1 MGKAWRQIR
10 RCGCVAV
17 CEVDFV
23 MITWIAF
30 AKTMA
35 VRNEAAVP
43 YTTEPEFESIAM
55 EKAAVMARFS
65 DVALMEMLKVND
77 KIASRTAEQYQ
88 LIRNGEA
95 EQIPALAAYSG
106 AVFKRIDPQSFDFD
120 DWRFAQDHLRIMSSL
135 YGLLRPLDRISAY
148 RLEAIV
154 SLNGKEMVAETWRPL
169 LTDNFIALVNQS
181 GGVLLDLASEEMR
194 LFLDW
199 PKVCAAVR
207 TVKVDFYERRADK
220 LKSVTMYA
228 KMCRG
233 EMTRY
238 VIRNRIDNPED
249 VKAFLWDGFVFDPLE
264 SNENHLVFVRG

>member
-1 MGKAWRQIR
+1 
-10 RCGCVAV
+10 
-17 CEVDFV
+17 

-35 VRNEAAVP
+35 PRNEAAVP
-43 YTTEPEFESIAM
+43 YTTEPQFEILAM
-55 EKAAVMARFS
+55 EKAAVLARFS

-77 KIASRTAEQYQ
+77 KIASRTVEQYQ
-88 LIRNGEA
+88 LIHNGEA
-95 EQIPALAAYSG
+95 EQIPALAAYTG

-120 DWRFAQDHLRIMSSL
+120 DWKFAQDHLRIMSSL
-135 YGLLRPLDRISAY
+135 YGMLRPLDRISAY
-148 RLEAIV
+148 RLEATA
-154 SLNGKEMVAETWRPL
+154 SLNGKETVAETWRPL

-194 LFLDW
+194 LLLDW

>member
-1 MGKAWRQIR
+1 
-10 RCGCVAV
+10 
-17 CEVDFV
+17 

-30 AKTMA
+30 AKTMTA
-35 VRNEAAVP
+35 RNEAAVP
-43 YTTEPEFESIAM
+43 YTTEPQFEILAM
-55 EKAAVMARFS
+55 EKAAVLARFS

-77 KIASRTAEQYQ
+77 KIASRTVEQYQ
-88 LIRNGEA
+88 LIHNGEA
-95 EQIPALAAYSG
+95 EQIPALAAYTG
-106 AVFKRIDPQSFDFD
+106 AVFKRIAPQSFDFD
-120 DWRFAQDHLRIMSSL
+120 DWKFAQDHLRIMSSL
-135 YGLLRPLDRISAY
+135 YGMLRPLDRISAY
-148 RLEAIV
+148 RLEATA
-154 SLNGKEMVAETWRPL
+154 SLNGKETVAETWRPL

-194 LFLDW
+194 LLLDW

-207 TVKVDFYERRADK
+207 TVKVDFYERRAGK

-249 VKAFLWDGFVFDPLE
+249 VKAFLWDGFVFDSHE

>member
-1 MGKAWRQIR
+1 
-10 RCGCVAV
+10 
-17 CEVDFV
+17 

-30 AKTMA
+30 AKTMTA
-35 VRNEAAVP
+35 RNEAAIP
-43 YTTEPEFESIAM
+43 YTTEPQFEAIAM
-55 EKAAVMARFS
+55 EKAAIMARFS

-77 KIASRTAEQYQ
+77 KIARRTAEQYQ

-95 EQIPALAAYSG
+95 EQIPALVAYSG

-120 DWRFAQDHLRIMSSL
+120 DWKFAQDHLLIMSSL

-148 RLEAIV
+148 RLEATA
-154 SLNGKEMVAETWRPL
+154 SLNGKETVAETWRPL
-169 LTDNFIALVNQS
+169 LTDKFISLVNQS

-199 PKVCAAVR
+199 PKVCASIR
-207 TVKVDFYERRADK
+207 TVKVDFYERRAGK

-238 VIRNRIDNPED
+238 VIRNRIDNPEE
-249 VKAFLWDGFVFDPLE
+249 VKAFQWDGFVFDPQE

>member
-1 MGKAWRQIR
+1 
-10 RCGCVAV
+10 
-17 CEVDFV
+17 

-30 AKTMA
+30 AKTMTA
-35 VRNEAAVP
+35 RNEAAVP
-43 YTTEPEFESIAM
+43 YTTEPQFEILAM
-55 EKAAVMARFS
+55 EKAAVLARFS

-77 KIASRTAEQYQ
+77 KIANRTVEQYQ
-88 LIRNGEA
+88 LIHNGEA
-95 EQIPALAAYSG
+95 EQIPALAAYTG
-106 AVFKRIDPQSFDFD
+106 AVFKRIAPQSFDFD
-120 DWRFAQDHLRIMSSL
+120 DWKFAQDHLRIMSSL
-135 YGLLRPLDRISAY
+135 YGMLRPLDRISAY
-148 RLEAIV
+148 RLEATA
-154 SLNGKEMVAETWRPL
+154 SLNGKETVAETWRPL

-194 LFLDW
+194 LLLDW

-207 TVKVDFYERRADK
+207 TVKVDFYERRAGK

>member
-1 MGKAWRQIR
+1 
-10 RCGCVAV
+10 
-17 CEVDFV
+17 

-30 AKTMA
+30 AKTMTA
-35 VRNEAAVP
+35 RNEAAIP
-43 YTTEPEFESIAM
+43 YTTEPQFEAIAM
-55 EKAAVMARFS
+55 EKAVIMARLS

-77 KIASRTAEQYQ
+77 KIAHRTAEQYQ

-120 DWRFAQDHLRIMSSL
+120 DWKFAQDHLLIMSSL

-148 RLEAIV
+148 RLEATA
-154 SLNGKEMVAETWRPL
+154 SLNGKETVAETWRPL
-169 LTDNFIALVNQS
+169 LTDKFISLVNQS

-199 PKVCAAVR
+199 PKVCSVVR
-207 TVKVDFYERRADK
+207 TVKVDFYERRGGK

-233 EMTRY
+233 EITRY

-249 VKAFLWDGFVFDPLE
+249 VKAFLWDGFVFDPHE

>member
-1 MGKAWRQIR
+1 
-10 RCGCVAV
+10 
-17 CEVDFV
+17 

-30 AKTMA
+30 AKTMTA
-35 VRNEAAVP
+35 RNEAAVP
-43 YTTEPEFESIAM
+43 YTTEPQFEILAM
-55 EKAAVMARFS
+55 EKAAVLARFS

-77 KIASRTAEQYQ
+77 KIASRTVEQYQ
-88 LIRNGEA
+88 LIHNGEA
-95 EQIPALAAYSG
+95 EQIPALAAYTG

-120 DWRFAQDHLRIMSSL
+120 DWKFAQDHLRIMSSL
-135 YGLLRPLDRISAY
+135 YGMLRPLDRISAY
-148 RLEAIV
+148 RLEATA
-154 SLNGKEMVAETWRPL
+154 SLNGKETVAETWRPL

-194 LFLDW
+194 LLLDW

-207 TVKVDFYERRADK
+207 TVKVDFYERRAGK

-249 VKAFLWDGFVFDPLE
+249 VKAFLWDGFVFDSQE

>member
-1 MGKAWRQIR
+1 
-10 RCGCVAV
+10 
-17 CEVDFV
+17 

-30 AKTMA
+30 AKTMTA
-35 VRNEAAVP
+35 RNEAVVP
-43 YTTEPEFESIAM
+43 FTTSPDFESLAM
-55 EKAAVMARFS
+55 EKTTIMARLS

-95 EQIPALAAYSG
+95 EQIPALAAYTG

-120 DWRFAQDHLRIMSSL
+120 DWKFAQDHLRIMSSL

-148 RLEAIV
+148 RLEATA
-154 SLNGKEMVAETWRPL
+154 SLNGKETVAETWRPL
-169 LTDNFIALVNQS
+169 LTDKFITLVNQS

-207 TVKVDFYERRADK
+207 TVKVDFYERRAGK

-249 VKAFLWDGFVFDPLE
+249 VKAFLWDGFVFDPHE

>member
-1 MGKAWRQIR
+1 
-10 RCGCVAV
+10 
-17 CEVDFV
+17 

-30 AKTMA
+30 AKTMTA
-35 VRNEAAVP
+35 RNETAIP
-43 YTTEPEFESIAM
+43 YTTEPQFENLAM
-55 EKAAVMARFS
+55 EKAAVLARFS

-77 KIASRTAEQYQ
+77 KIASRTVEQYQ
-88 LIRNGEA
+88 LIHNGEA
-95 EQIPALAAYSG
+95 EQIPALAAYMG

-120 DWRFAQDHLRIMSSL
+120 DWKFAQDHLRIMSSL
-135 YGLLRPLDRISAY
+135 YGMLRPLDRISAY
-148 RLEAIV
+148 RLEATA
-154 SLNGKEMVAETWRPL
+154 SLNGKETVAETWRPL

-194 LFLDW
+194 LLLDW

-207 TVKVDFYERRADK
+207 TVKVDFYERRAGK

>member
-1 MGKAWRQIR
+1 
-10 RCGCVAV
+10 
-17 CEVDFV
+17 
-23 MITWIAF
+23 MITWIVFSMIRRA
-30 AKTMA
+30 
-35 VRNEAAVP
+35 RNEAAVP
-43 YTTEPEFESIAM
+43 YTTEPQFEILAM
-55 EKAAVMARFS
+55 EKAAVLARFS

-77 KIASRTAEQYQ
+77 NIAHRTAEQYQ

-95 EQIPALAAYSG
+95 EQIPALVAYSG

-120 DWRFAQDHLRIMSSL
+120 DWKFAQEHLLIMSSL

-148 RLEAIV
+148 RLEATA
-154 SLNGKEMVAETWRPL
+154 SLNGKETVAETWRPL

-181 GGVLLDLASEEMR
+181 GGVLLDLTSEEMR
-194 LFLDW
+194 LLLDW

-207 TVKVDFYERRADK
+207 TVKVDFYERRAGK

>member
-1 MGKAWRQIR
+1 
-10 RCGCVAV
+10 
-17 CEVDFV
+17 

-30 AKTMA
+30 AKTMTA
-35 VRNEAAVP
+35 QNVVAVP
-43 YTTEPEFESIAM
+43 YTTEPDFEELAM
-55 EKAAVMARFS
+55 ERAAAMAQLP

-95 EQIPALAAYSG
+95 EQIPALVAYSG
-106 AVFKRIDPQSFDFD
+106 AVFKRIDPRSFDFD
-120 DWRFAQDHLRIMSSL
+120 DWIFAQNHLRIMSSL

-148 RLEAIV
+148 RLEATA
-154 SLNGKEMVAETWRPL
+154 SLNGKETVAETWRPL
-169 LTDNFIALVNQS
+169 LTDRFISLVNES

-199 PKVCAAVR
+199 HKMAAALR
-207 TVKVDFYERRADK
+207 IVKVDFYERRAGK

-233 EMTRY
+233 EMARY
-238 VIRNRIDNPED
+238 VIRNRIDTPED
-249 VKAFLWDGFVFDPLE
+249 VKSFQWDGFVFDPQE
-264 SNENHLVFVRG
+264 SSEGRLVFVRG

>member
-1 MGKAWRQIR
+1 MTA
-10 RCGCVAV
+10 
-17 CEVDFV
+17 
-23 MITWIAF
+23 
-30 AKTMA
+30 
-35 VRNEAAVP
+35 RNEAVVP
-43 YTTEPEFESIAM
+43 YTTEPQFEILAM
-55 EKAAVMARFS
+55 EKAAVLARFS

-77 KIASRTAEQYQ
+77 KIASRTVEQYQ
-88 LIRNGEA
+88 LIHNGEA
-95 EQIPALAAYSG
+95 EQIPALAAYTG
-106 AVFKRIDPQSFDFD
+106 AVFKRIAPQSFDFD
-120 DWRFAQDHLRIMSSL
+120 DWKFAQDHLRIMSSL
-135 YGLLRPLDRISAY
+135 YGMLRPLDRISAY
-148 RLEAIV
+148 RLEATA
-154 SLNGKEMVAETWRPL
+154 SLNGKETVAETWRPL

-194 LFLDW
+194 LLLDW

-207 TVKVDFYERRADK
+207 TVKVDFYERRAGK

-249 VKAFLWDGFVFDPLE
+249 VKAFLWDGFAFDPHE